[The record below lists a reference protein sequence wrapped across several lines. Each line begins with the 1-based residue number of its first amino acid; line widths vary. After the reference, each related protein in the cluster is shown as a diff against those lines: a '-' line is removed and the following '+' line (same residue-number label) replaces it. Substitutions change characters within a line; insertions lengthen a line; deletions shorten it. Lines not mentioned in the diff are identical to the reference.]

1 MRIPASRRLP
11 FSGPVHRPIGLRYQ
25 LYTTRPS
32 SSNSGSQRERLWNST
47 EFRNRPVVRRSIYTV
62 GSVFFLASSGYV
74 LYKAHEPSRH
84 FCLAVVRCSRVAKA
98 VIESMVDYKILLSRS
113 IPDDSKR
120 TQAYSSCHKRSAE
133 RVLHALQLNGG
144 IYIKLGQHMSSI
156 QVLPKEWTST
166 MRPLQDQCYPTPID
180 DVKKLFLQDT
190 GISLEGQF
198 DEFDETPIGVAS
210 LAQVHIARDR
220 ATGQQVAV
228 KLQHPGLEE
237 FAEIDI
243 TTATIS
249 LAFVKKFFP
258 TFEFSWLGEE
268 LATNLPLEMNFVHE
282 AENTARV
289 TANFAKIPKG
299 KTSVYVPRVLRA
311 TPRTLV
317 MEYVKGGR
325 VDDLEYLAKHNIDR
339 NSVSQELSRA
349 FSEMVYIH
357 GFFHADPHPGNL
369 LIRPAPS
376 GSRSRFN
383 FEIVLLASFD
393 HGLYFDLDDD
403 LRLNYAR
410 LWLALIAPGIP
421 AVARA
426 RRKYAE
432 AMNIT
437 SDLYPIFESAITGRA
452 GLEGTW
458 DTPAGDDKFSYHHE
472 REEDQD
478 QDLVKPKF
486 KRARGLMGAG
496 SQSQAEIA
504 AIRKAVL
511 EREGLVEAVFD
522 LLRRV
527 PRRVLMILK
536 LNDLTRNLDHA
547 LTTTHSEARVFVI
560 MARYCSRAVWEDARK
575 RLGYSFELFGHWLA
589 YIAVNKGLRVV
600 EWYMDTRGRMV
611 TNLAWARGLVRYGR
625 QAAFRAAAGLAP
637 EV

>member
-1 MRIPASRRLP
+1 MRISALRRLQ
-11 FSGPVHRPIGLRYQ
+11 FSGPVPRPGGLRCQ

-32 SSNSGSQRERLWNST
+32 PSNPRPPGERLWNNP
-47 EFRNRPVVRRSIYTV
+47 ELRNRPVVRRSIYTV

-74 LYKAHEPSRH
+74 LYKAHEPTRH
-84 FCLAVVRCSRVAKA
+84 FCLAVVRCSRVGKA
-98 VIESMVDYKILLSRS
+98 VIESIVDYKILFARS
-113 IPDDSKR
+113 IPDDAKR

-133 RVLHALQLNGG
+133 RVLNALQLNGG

-180 DVKKLFLQDT
+180 AVKQLFVQDT
-190 GISLEGQF
+190 GISLDEQF
-198 DEFDETPIGVAS
+198 SEFDETPIGVAS

-220 ATGQQVAV
+220 ATGQHVAV
-228 KLQHPGLEE
+228 KLQHPSLEE

-249 LAFVKKFFP
+249 LALVKRFFP

-289 TANFAKIPKG
+289 TKNFAKIPKG
-299 KTSVYVPRVLRA
+299 KTSVYV
-311 TPRTLV
+311 PRTLV

-339 NSVSQELSRA
+339 NLVSQELSRA

-369 LIRPAPS
+369 LIRPAPP
-376 GSRSRFN
+376 GSRSKFN
-383 FEIVLLASFD
+383 FEVVLLD

-421 AVARA
+421 VVARA

-458 DTPAGDDKFSYHHE
+458 DTPSGEEKHSYHHE
-472 REEDQD
+472 REDQGST
-478 QDLVKPKF
+478 KSKF
-486 KRARGLMGAG
+486 KRARGLIGAG

-547 LTTTHSEARVFVI
+547 LMTTHSEARVFVI

-575 RLGYSFELFGHWLA
+575 RLGG
-589 YIAVNKGLRVV
+589 
-600 EWYMDTRGRMV
+600 MDTRASIV
-611 TNLAWARGLVRYGR
+611 KNVAWARGLVRHGR
-625 QAAFRAAAGLAP
+625 HAAFRAAAGLAP
-637 EV
+637 EF

>member
-1 MRIPASRRLP
+1 MRISALRRLQL
-11 FSGPVHRPIGLRYQ
+11 SGPVPRPGGLQCQ
-25 LYTTRPS
+25 LYSTRLPPS
-32 SSNSGSQRERLWNST
+32 NLNSSGAKLWNNP
-47 EFRNRPVVRRSIYTV
+47 EIRNRPVVRRSIYTI
-62 GSVFFLASSGYV
+62 GGVFFLASSGYV
-74 LYKAHEPSRH
+74 LYKAHE
-84 FCLAVVRCSRVAKA
+84 
-98 VIESMVDYKILLSRS
+98 
-113 IPDDSKR
+113 
-120 TQAYSSCHKRSAE
+120 
-133 RVLHALQLNGG
+133 
-144 IYIKLGQHMSSI
+144 GQHMSSI

-166 MRPLQDQCYPTPID
+166 MRPLQDQCYPTPIE
-180 DVKKLFLQDT
+180 DVKRLFLQDT
-190 GISLEGQF
+190 GISLEDQF
-198 DEFDETPIGVAS
+198 SEFDETPIGVAS

-220 ATGQQVAV
+220 VTGQQVAV

-243 TTATIS
+243 TTATVS
-249 LAFVKKFFP
+249 LAIVKRFFP
-258 TFEFSWLGEE
+258 TFEFSWLGQE
-268 LATNLPLEMNFVHE
+268 LATNLPLEMDFVHE
-282 AENTARV
+282 ASNTDKV

-299 KTSVYVPRVLRA
+299 KTSVYVPKVLRA

-339 NSVSQELSRA
+339 NMVSQELSRA

-357 GFFHADPHPGNL
+357 GCMWALFGLLRRGTQAFVLTALLDPHPGNL
-369 LIRPAPS
+369 LIRPAPP

-383 FEIVLLASFD
+383 FEIVLLASPD

-410 LWLALIAPGIP
+410 LWLALIAPGTP

-458 DTPAGDDKFSYHHE
+458 DTPAGDEKFSYHHE
-472 REEDQD
+472 QGEDQD
-478 QDLVKPKF
+478 QGSTKPKF
-486 KRARGLMGAG
+486 KRARGLIDAG
-496 SQSQAEIA
+496 SQSPAEIA

-575 RLGYSFELFGHWLA
+575 HLGYGLELFSHWLA

-600 EWYMDTRGRMV
+600 EWYMDTRARMV
-611 TNLAWARGLVRYGR
+611 TNLAWARGLVWHGR
-625 QAAFRAAAGLAP
+625 RAAFRAAAGLAP
-637 EV
+637 DV

>member
-1 MRIPASRRLP
+1 MRIPALRRLP
-11 FSGPVHRPIGLRYQ
+11 LSGSALQPRGLPYQ
-25 LYTTRPS
+25 LRATRAS
-32 SSNSGSQRERLWNST
+32 HSNSGSQRERLWNNP
-47 EFRNRPVVRRSIYTV
+47 EFRNRPIVRRSIYTV
-62 GSVFFLASSGYV
+62 GSVFFLASSGYI
-74 LYKAHEPSRH
+74 LYKAHEPTRH

-98 VIESMVDYKILLSRS
+98 VIESMIDYKILLSRS
-113 IPDDSKR
+113 IPDDIKR

-166 MRPLQDQCYPTPID
+166 MRPLQDQCYPTPIE
-180 DVKKLFLQDT
+180 DVKNLFLQDT
-190 GISLEGQF
+190 GIPLEEQF
-198 DEFDETPIGVAS
+198 SEFDETPIGVAS

-249 LAFVKKFFP
+249 LAFVKRFFP

-282 AENTARV
+282 FENTTRV

-299 KTSVYVPRVLRA
+299 KTSIYVPKVLRA
-311 TPRTLV
+311 THRTLI

-339 NSVSQELSRA
+339 NLVSQELSRA

-369 LIRPAPS
+369 LIRPAPPK
-376 GSRSRFN
+376 SRT
-383 FEIVLLASFD
+383 AYKQD

-458 DTPAGDDKFSYHHE
+458 DTPAGDEKFSYHHE
-472 REEDQD
+472 RDEDEAPA
-478 QDLVKPKF
+478 KPKF
-486 KRARGLMGAG
+486 KRARGLIDAG

-536 LNDLTRNLDHA
+536 LNDLTRNLDQA

-575 RLGYSFELFGHWLA
+575 HLGYSFELFGHWLA
-589 YIAVNKGLRVV
+589 YIAVNKGLRIV
-600 EWYMDTRGRMV
+600 EWYMDTRGRIV
-611 TNLAWARGLVRYGR
+611 TNLAWARGLVRHGR
-625 QAAFRAAAGLAP
+625 RAAFRAAAGLAP
-637 EV
+637 EI

>member
-1 MRIPASRRLP
+1 MSFTRLMSPHAIFAS
-11 FSGPVHRPIGLRYQ
+11 Q
-25 LYTTRPS
+25 LS
-32 SSNSGSQRERLWNST
+32 D
-47 EFRNRPVVRRSIYTV
+47 
-62 GSVFFLASSGYV
+62 AYV
-74 LYKAHEPSRH
+74 LYKAHEPTRH
-84 FCLAVVRCSRVAKA
+84 FCLAVVRCSRVGKA
-98 VIESMVDYKILLSRS
+98 VIQSIVDYKILFARS
-113 IPDDSKR
+113 IPDDAKR

-133 RVLHALQLNGG
+133 RVLNALQLNGG

-180 DVKKLFLQDT
+180 AVKQLFLQDT
-190 GISLEGQF
+190 GISLEEQF
-198 DEFDETPIGVAS
+198 SEFDETPIGVAS

-220 ATGQQVAV
+220 ATGQHVAV
-228 KLQHPGLEE
+228 KLQHPDLEE

-249 LAFVKKFFP
+249 LALVKRFFP

-282 AENTARV
+282 AQNTARV
-289 TANFAKIPKG
+289 TENFAKIPKG
-299 KTSVYVPRVLRA
+299 KTSVYVPKVLRA

-339 NSVSQELSRA
+339 NLVSQELSRA

-357 GFFHADPHPGNL
+357 GYDVATKGLALMHLLDPHPGNL
-369 LIRPAPS
+369 LIRPAPR
-376 GSRSRFN
+376 GSRSKFN
-383 FEIVLLASFD
+383 FEVVLLASPFD

-421 AVARA
+421 VVARA

-458 DTPAGDDKFSYHHE
+458 DTPSGEEKHSYHHE
-472 REEDQD
+472 RGDQD
-478 QDLVKPKF
+478 SAKPKF
-486 KRARGLMGAG
+486 KRARGLIGAG
-496 SQSQAEIA
+496 SQSQDEIA

-547 LTTTHSEARVFVI
+547 LMTTHSEARVFVI

-575 RLGYSFELFGHWLA
+575 RLGYTFELFGHWLG

-600 EWYMDTRGRMV
+600 EWGMDTRASIV
-611 TNLAWARGLVRYGR
+611 KNVAWARGLIRHGR
-625 QAAFRAAAGLAP
+625 HAAFRAAAGLAP
-637 EV
+637 EF

>member
-1 MRIPASRRLP
+1 MRISALRRLQL
-11 FSGPVHRPIGLRYQ
+11 SGPIHRPGGLRCQ
-25 LYTTRPS
+25 LYSTRPPP
-32 SSNSGSQRERLWNST
+32 SNPSPLAKTLWNHP

-62 GSVFFLASSGYV
+62 GSVFFLASSGYI
-74 LYKAHEPSRH
+74 LYKAHEPTRH
-84 FCLAVVRCSRVAKA
+84 FCLAVVRCSRVGKA
-98 VIESMVDYKILLSRS
+98 VIESIVDYKILFARS
-113 IPDDSKR
+113 IPDDAKR
-120 TQAYSSCHKRSAE
+120 TQAYASCHRRSAE

-156 QVLPKEWTST
+156 QVLPKEWTAT
-166 MRPLQDQCYPTPID
+166 MRPLQDQCYPTPLE
-180 DVKKLFLQDT
+180 DVKRLFLQDT
-190 GISLEGQF
+190 GISLEDQF
-198 DEFDETPIGVAS
+198 SEFNETPIGVAS

-220 ATGQQVAV
+220 ETGQQVAV

-249 LAFVKKFFP
+249 LALVKRFFP

-268 LATNLPLEMNFVHE
+268 LATNLPLEMDFIHE
-282 AENTARV
+282 ARNTARV
-289 TANFAKIPKG
+289 TENFAKIPKG
-299 KTSVYVPRVLRA
+299 KTSVYVPKVLRA

-339 NSVSQELSRA
+339 NMVSQELSRA

-369 LIRPAPS
+369 LIRPAPP

-383 FEIVLLASFD
+383 FEVVLLD

-410 LWLALIAPGIP
+410 LWLALIAPGTP

-452 GLEGTW
+452 GLEGSW
-458 DTPAGDDKFSYHHE
+458 DTPADDEKLSYHHAQ
-472 REEDQD
+472 EDQD
-478 QDLVKPKF
+478 QEPTKPKSAF
-486 KRARGLMGAG
+486 KRARGLIDAG
-496 SQSQAEIA
+496 SQSAAEIA
-504 AIRKAVL
+504 AIRKVVL

-547 LTTTHSEARVFVI
+547 LMTTHSEARVFVI

-575 RLGYSFELFGHWLA
+575 RLGYGFELVGHWVA

-600 EWYMDTRGRMV
+600 EWYMDTRARVV
-611 TNLAWARGLVRYGR
+611 TNFAWARGLVRHGR
-625 QAAFRAAAGLAP
+625 HAALRAAAGLAP

>member
-1 MRIPASRRLP
+1 MRIPALWRQL
-11 FSGPVHRPIGLRYQ
+11 SGPIPRPGGLRYQ
-25 LYTTRPS
+25 LYVTRASPS
-32 SSNSGSQRERLWNST
+32 NPSPHP

-62 GSVFFLASSGYV
+62 GSVFFLASSGYI

-84 FCLAVVRCSRVAKA
+84 FCLAVVRCSRVGKA
-98 VIESMVDYKILLSRS
+98 VIESIVDYKILFARS
-113 IPDDSKR
+113 IPDDAKR

-133 RVLHALQLNGG
+133 RVLNALQLNGG

-156 QVLPKEWTST
+156 QVLPREWTST
-166 MRPLQDQCYPTPID
+166 MRPLQDQCYPTPLE
-180 DVKKLFLQDT
+180 DVKQLFLQDT
-190 GISLEGQF
+190 GISLEDQF
-198 DEFDETPIGVAS
+198 SEFNETPIGVAS

-243 TTATIS
+243 TTATVS
-249 LAFVKKFFP
+249 LALVKRFFP

-268 LATNLPLEMNFVHE
+268 LATNLPLEMDFVHE
-282 AENTARV
+282 ARNTAKV
-289 TANFAKIPKG
+289 TENFAKIPKG
-299 KTSVYVPRVLRA
+299 KTSVYVPKVLRA

-317 MEYVKGGR
+317 MEYVRGGR

-339 NSVSQELSRA
+339 NMVSQELSRA

-369 LIRPAPS
+369 LIRPAPP

-383 FEIVLLASFD
+383 FEVD

-410 LWLALIAPGIP
+410 LWLALIAPGTP

-458 DTPAGDDKFSYHHE
+458 DTPAGDEKLSYHHAQ
-472 REEDQD
+472 EEEQD
-478 QDLVKPKF
+478 SASVKPRAKF
-486 KRARGLMGAG
+486 KRARGLIDAG
-496 SQSQAEIA
+496 SQSPAEIA
-504 AIRKAVL
+504 AIRKVVL

-536 LNDLTRNLDHA
+536 LNDLTRNLDQA
-547 LTTTHSEARVFVI
+547 LMTTHSEARVFVI

-575 RLGYSFELFGHWLA
+575 RLGYGFELFGHWAA

-600 EWYMDTRGRMV
+600 EWYMDTG
-611 TNLAWARGLVRYGR
+611 AWAREAWSPCSVSGCCRARSRGLSFGTH
-625 QAAFRAAAGLAP
+625 G
-637 EV
+637 

>member
-1 MRIPASRRLP
+1 MRISALRRLQLP
-11 FSGPVHRPIGLRYQ
+11 GPVPRPGGLRYQ
-25 LYTTRPS
+25 LYSTRPS
-32 SSNSGSQRERLWNST
+32 PSNLNSSGARLWNNP
-47 EFRNRPVVRRSIYTV
+47 EIGNRPVVRRSIYTV
-62 GSVFFLASSGYV
+62 GGVFFLASSGYV
-74 LYKAHEPSRH
+74 LYKAHEPTRH
-84 FCLAVVRCSRVAKA
+84 FCLAVVRCSRVGEA
-98 VIESMVDYKILLSRS
+98 VIESIVDYKILFARS
-113 IPDDSKR
+113 IPDDAKR
-120 TQAYSSCHKRSAE
+120 AHAYSSCHKRSAE

-166 MRPLQDQCYPTPID
+166 MRPLQDQCYPTPIE

-190 GISLEGQF
+190 GISLEDQF
-198 DEFDETPIGVAS
+198 SEFDETPIGVAS

-220 ATGQQVAV
+220 ETGQQVAV

-237 FAEIDI
+237 FAEIDT

-249 LAFVKKFFP
+249 LAIVKRFFP

-268 LATNLPLEMNFVHE
+268 LATNLPLEMDFVHE
-282 AENTARV
+282 ATNTNRV

-299 KTSVYVPRVLRA
+299 KTSVYVPKVLRA

-339 NSVSQELSRA
+339 NTVSQELSRA
-349 FSEMVYIH
+349 FSEMVYVH

-369 LIRPAPS
+369 LIRPAPPE
-376 GSRSRFN
+376 SRSRFN
-383 FEIVLLASFD
+383 FEID

-410 LWLALIAPGIP
+410 LWLALIAPGTP
-421 AVARA
+421 AVVRA

-437 SDLYPIFESAITGRA
+437 SDLYPIFESVITGRA

-458 DTPAGDDKFSYHHE
+458 DTPAGDEKHSYHHE
-472 REEDQD
+472 RVEDQGST
-478 QDLVKPKF
+478 KPKF
-486 KRARGLMGAG
+486 KRARGLIDAG
-496 SQSQAEIA
+496 SQSPAEIA

-547 LTTTHSEARVFVI
+547 LATTHSEARVFVI

-575 RLGYSFELFGHWLA
+575 HLGYGLELFSQWLA

-600 EWYMDTRGRMV
+600 EWYMDTRARVV
-611 TNLAWARGLVRYGR
+611 TNVAWARGLVRHGR
-625 QAAFRAAAGLAP
+625 RAAFRAAAGLAP

>member
-1 MRIPASRRLP
+1 MRIPALRRLAL
-11 FSGPVHRPIGLRYQ
+11 SRPVPQPRGLRYQ
-25 LYTTRPS
+25 LYATRLSP
-32 SSNSGSQRERLWNST
+32 SNSGSQRERLWNSP
-47 EFRNRPVVRRSIYTV
+47 EFRNRPVVRRSVYTL
-62 GSVFFLASSGYV
+62 GSVFFLASSGYII
-74 LYKAHEPSRH
+74 YKAHEPSRH

-98 VIESMVDYKILLSRS
+98 VIEGVVDYKILLSRS
-113 IPDDSKR
+113 IPDDAKR

-144 IYIKLGQHMSSI
+144 IYIKL
-156 QVLPKEWTST
+156 
-166 MRPLQDQCYPTPID
+166 DQCYPTPIE

-190 GISLEGQF
+190 GISLEDQF
-198 DEFDETPIGVAS
+198 SEFDETPIGVAS

-220 ATGQQVAV
+220 VTGQQVAV
-228 KLQHPGLEE
+228 KLQHPGLED

-249 LAFVKKFFP
+249 LAFVKRFFP

-299 KTSVYVPRVLRA
+299 KTSVYVPKVLRA

-339 NSVSQELSRA
+339 NLVSQELSRA

-369 LIRPAPS
+369 LIRPAPP
-376 GSRSRFN
+376 GSR
-383 FEIVLLASFD
+383 IACKQD

-410 LWLALIAPGIP
+410 LWLALIAPGTP

-458 DTPAGDDKFSYHHE
+458 DTPADDGQLSYHHE
-472 REEDQD
+472 RGEDQD
-478 QDLVKPKF
+478 QLPAKPKF
-486 KRARGLMGAG
+486 KRARGLIDAG
-496 SQSQAEIA
+496 SQSQAEIS
-504 AIRKAVL
+504 AIRKVVL

-536 LNDLTRNLDHA
+536 LNDLTRNLDQA
-547 LTTTHSEARVFVI
+547 LVTTHSEARVFVI

-575 RLGYSFELFGHWLA
+575 HLGYSFELFNHWLA
-589 YIAVNKGLRVV
+589 YIVVNKGLRVV
-600 EWYMDTRGRMV
+600 EWYMDTRGRIV
-611 TNLAWARGLVRYGR
+611 TNLVWARGLVRHGR
-625 QAAFRAAAGLAP
+625 RAAFRAAAGLAP
-637 EV
+637 EA